1 MAGYNQPLYM
11 AGNPQVQ
18 QAYQQLMQAV
28 NPMQVQQQMMP
39 QQPYAIQGDNRT
51 FVNGP
56 TSALN
61 IAMGANAVTPPIL
74 DSTQKVFYIVQS
86 DGAGTKTLQTFDYK
100 PHEEKPVEHVEY
112 ATKDDIR
119 ALEERIEGMMPKPTA
134 RNRKA
139 AADAE

>member
-28 NPMQVQQQMMP
+28 NPMQQQMMP
-39 QQPYAIQGDNRT
+39 QQPYALQGDNRI

-74 DSTQKVFYIVQS
+74 DSTQKVFYIIES
-86 DGAGTKTLQTFDYK
+86 DGAGTKTLQAFDYK

-112 ATKDDIR
+112 ATKDDIK
-119 ALEERIEGMMPKPTA
+119 ALEERIEGLMPKQAA
-134 RNRKA
+134 RTRKA
-139 AADAE
+139 SADAE